1 MKKKKNAIRNKNKK
15 PFEAMFYY
23 FCAFL
28 ESDGDVYPLLLTK
41 DELNRAKRRA
51 EKNKEDVP
59 SSFLV
64 FQYIDGTLKKI
75 NSESLDQA

>member
-15 PFEAMFYY
+15 PSEAAFYY

-41 DELNRAKRRA
+41 DELKRAKRRA

-64 FQYIDGTLKKI
+64 FQYIDGSLKKM
-75 NSESLDQA
+75 NSESLDQK

>member
-15 PFEAMFYY
+15 PSEAMFYY

-41 DELNRAKRRA
+41 DELQRAKRRA

-59 SSFLV
+59 SSFLI
-64 FQYIDGTLKKI
+64 FQYIDGTLKKV